1 MCLSK
6 TYVSTYTKFRWRCAE
21 GHEWKAKPIGVKAG
35 NWCPAC
41 VGRPQLTIEDMQVRA
56 KERGGVCL
64 STVYVNARTKL
75 RWRCTEGHEW
85 QAVPHSI
92 KSGRWCQA
100 CFNARRGRRA
110 PA

>member
-64 STVYVNARTKL
+64 FNGICQCSHKTAVALYRGARVAGGAAQHQK
-75 RWRCTEGHEW
+75 WEM
-85 QAVPHSI
+85 VPSVL
-92 KSGRWCQA
+92 
-100 CFNARRGRRA
+100 
-110 PA
+110 